1 MEHDV
6 FISYSRKDEE
16 LVKKIRAALTQANIS
31 YWIDKEEIKRG
42 TSYAK
47 AISQAVYNSKI
58 LLFIWSE
65 HSNNSENTANEI
77 SLALEFEKNIV
88 PFKISKKLGPSD
100 MTYHL
105 LKLDRIDACPF
116 ESHHIQELVASI
128 AQCLGRGLTPSSTTS
143 GTSGSTPISN
153 TFTSSSTASNTSK
166 METHKF
172 DNGSYT
178 GEMADGKFN
187 GQGTYCWTDGGRYE
201 GQWKNGNMHG
211 RGIFYYANGSKYKGD
226 WVNDKKQGWGTY
238 DWQDGSRYEGQWNG
252 DYMHGQGVFYY
263 AKGINTTDN
272 GRMITNKDQAFII
285 LPMAVNTTDNGRT
298 AKNKDRELTSGKV
311 EAGMKGN
318 GKMIVC
324 TVREHFIIPMV
335 ANIRD
340 NG

>member
-263 AKGINTTDN
+263 ANGINTTDN

>member
-116 ESHHIQELVASI
+116 ESHNFQGLVASI

-263 AKGINTTDN
+263 ANGINTTDN

>member
-252 DYMHGQGVFYY
+252 DYMHGQGVFIMPT
-263 AKGINTTDN
+263 GINTTDN